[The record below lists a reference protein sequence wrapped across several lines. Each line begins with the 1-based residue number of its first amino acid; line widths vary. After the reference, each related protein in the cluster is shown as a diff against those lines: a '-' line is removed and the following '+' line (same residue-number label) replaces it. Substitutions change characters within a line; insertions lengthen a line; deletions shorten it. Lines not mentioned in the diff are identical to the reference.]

1 MTPDRLKRL
10 NDIGFVWD
18 PIADE
23 WEVGFAKLEQFKA
36 REGHCRVPANY
47 IEGDFKL
54 GLWVAAQRKN
64 RKLMHAERGTSSSTM

>member
-36 REGHCRVPANY
+36 REGHCRVPAHY

-54 GLWVAAQRKN
+54 GLWVAAQRKS
-64 RKLMHAERGTSSSTM
+64 RTLMLAERGILPSMM